1 MTGKR
6 VGYKRVS
13 TDEQN
18 PARQLEGIQLDKV
31 FIECESGKTAD
42 RTQLNILLEY
52 VREDDI
58 VFVHSMDRMA
68 RNLRDLFKLVDDLT
82 GRGIEVR
89 FIKENMTFDGKHDAI
104 SRLMLSIM
112 GAVAEF
118 ELALIKERQAQG
130 IKIAK
135 ELGKYRGRRR
145 VVTPEAIEKVKVDYF
160 SSRKPISHIAVEL
173 GISNASV
180 HNCLKEI
187 RKQMQVEINQTQTV

>member
-1 MTGKR
+1 MSGKR

-18 PARQLEGIQLDKV
+18 PARQLDGIELDKV
-31 FIECESGKTAD
+31 FIEYETGKTAD
-42 RTQLNILLEY
+42 RTQLKILLDY

-68 RNLRDLFKLVDDLT
+68 RNLRDLFKLVDELT
-82 GRGIEVR
+82 DRGIEVR
-89 FIKENMTFDGKHDAI
+89 FVKEAMNFNGKSDSI

-118 ELALIKERQAQG
+118 ELSMIKERQAQG
-130 IKIAK
+130 IKIAR

-145 VVTPEAIEKVKVDYF
+145 VVTPEAIEKVKLDYF
-160 SSRKPISHIAVEL
+160 SGRKPISHIAVEL

-187 RKQMQVEINQTQTV
+187 RKQMAANG